1 MSNIVLEL
9 ESKISA
15 IKSNSAKQTNVGIV
29 REIGDGIARI
39 EGLSEVKLNE
49 MLEFPGGITGIALNL

>member
-39 EGLSEVKLNE
+39 EGLSDAKLNV
-49 MLEFPGGITGIALNL
+49 MLEFPG